1 VRPVLDLMAD
11 PEGARDSRVG
21 DPRGWKGALGIRPSK
36 LKMEGG
42 RRDEGEDGRSAGG
55 RRDAGLS
62 AGCGRRVEA
71 GAAERASVDAYITYI
86 ISSIYY
92 LSM

>member
-1 VRPVLDLMAD
+1 VRPLLNLMAD

-42 RRDEGEDGRSAGG
+42 RQDEGEDGRSAGG
-55 RRDAGLS
+55 GCGAAGGVRPRG
-62 AGCGRRVEA
+62 GCGRARQNLRVW
-71 GAAERASVDAYITYI
+71 TPT
-86 ISSIYY
+86 
-92 LSM
+92 LLT